1 MKHCFLSAFKD
12 GGLWSIVSV
21 DSSFMLVPANP
32 LSCGVVG
39 VGGRER
45 GRERKNK
52 LILTAGPR
60 NPSLKILSSMA

>member
-32 LSCGVVG
+32 LFCGVGG

-45 GRERKNK
+45 GREGERERIN
-52 LILTAGPR
+52 
-60 NPSLKILSSMA
+60 